1 MTVTEIVEAIKINY
15 PELNP
20 EINVVDNKNIEIYF
34 KDEKKHYAILFHKN
48 ESSLIFIE
56 NLCLYDYKFLWNVF
70 DTLTELMEILARH
83 IDISEKPKYEQIS
96 IFD

>member
-20 EINVVDNKNIEIYF
+20 EINVVDNKNIEINF
-34 KDEKKHYAILFHKN
+34 KDEKKHYGILFHKN